1 MFRIYRVIFFGS
13 KAILSTDLLE
23 RYSGLFE
30 IVANFLEIGKYAR
43 EKGQFAR
50 KVRI

>member
-1 MFRIYRVIFFGS
+1 
-13 KAILSTDLLE
+13 LE
-23 RYSGLFE
+23 KYPGLFE

-50 KVRI
+50 KVRFISHYLSKESVVDLSLT